1 MKTIQLPKKA
11 LHPTYAYGAF
21 EFYTSQKD
29 YDNGHD
35 KRIELPQWM
44 VKAIDEYAKNVATV
58 AVETHLAEVRKTLGI
73 S

>member
-1 MKTIQLPKKA
+1 MKSIQLPKKA

-21 EFYTSQKD
+21 EFYESQKD
-29 YDNGHD
+29 YDNGYD

-44 VKAIDEYAKNVATV
+44 VKAIDEYAKNEAAV
-58 AVETHLAEVRKTLGI
+58 AVGAHLAEVRKVFGI